1 MSDEFDYYEVLG
13 VDRNASVDDIKRAY
27 RKRAMQYHPDRNP
40 GNAEAE
46 KKFKQCAEAYEVL
59 GDAEKKSRY
68 DQYGRAGLRGSPMH
82 DFSHADAG
90 DIFDMFRDVFG
101 MGDLFG
107 FGEGQHSRG
116 PARGQSLRAMVQIRL
131 REVATGAT
139 RTLEVKRLELCST
152 CGGSGA
158 KAGTKPT
165 QCKMCGGQG
174 KVQRGGGF
182 FRMITECPQCG
193 GRGTVIADPCPDC
206 RGHGR
211 RPQRKTIEVSIPPGI
226 HSGQQIRLS
235 GQGDAGEPGGPR
247 GDLFVVID
255 VANDPMF
262 ERDGNNLFC
271 RVPIGFA
278 QAALGGD
285 VEVPTLTGPY
295 TLTLSAGTQSGE
307 VIRLSGKGLP
317 DLHGHRSGDILVQVI
332 VEVPR
337 KLTSRQKEL
346 LREYAESEGKAVLPE
361 RKGFLERLAKYF
373 ANGGKQ

>member
-46 KKFKQCAEAYEVL
+46 KRFKQCAEAYEVL

-158 KAGTKPT
+158 KAGTKPV

-255 VANDPMF
+255 VADDPMF

-346 LREYAESEGKAVLPE
+346 LREYAESEGKSVLPE

>member
-158 KAGTKPT
+158 KAGTKPV

-255 VANDPMF
+255 VADDPMF